1 MRNTTPDAFTDTVI
15 EAIQPDVPPRMREVL
30 TSLIRHLHAFA
41 REVSLTHEEWLAACE
56 FFVRAG
62 HMSDE
67 RRNEFILLSDIVGLE
82 VLIDMLHN
90 RSTEGET
97 EATVL
102 GPFYRE
108 GAPAY
113 PNGVSIVQQPHPD
126 AETVLVEGTVRD
138 TRGKPVAGAVL
149 DVWETNANGLYEQQD
164 ENQPDM
170 NLRGRF
176 ETDQDGRYAF
186 RCIRPVSYPIP
197 FDGPGGDLLNLMRR
211 TPMRPGHLHFLVRA
225 DGFKP
230 LVTQIYDAEDAY
242 LDKDA
247 VFAVKD
253 SLVGRFE
260 KAPEGAN
267 ADFVLRFDIALRPA
281 AEVAA
286 RAA

>member
-1 MRNTTPDAFTDTVI
+1 MRNTSLDAFTETVI
-15 EAIQPDVPPRMREVL
+15 DAIQPDVPARTREVL

-62 HMSDE
+62 HKSDE

-82 VLIDMLHN
+82 VLIDRLHH

-113 PNGVSIVQQPHPD
+113 PNGASIVQAPHPD
-126 AETVLVEGTVRD
+126 AETVLVEGTVRG

-164 ENQPDM
+164 ESQPDM

-197 FDGPGGDLLNLMRR
+197 FDGPGGDLLTMMAR
-211 TPMRPGHLHFLVRA
+211 TPMRPGHLHFLIRA
-225 DGFKP
+225 EGCQP
-230 LVTQIYDAEDAY
+230 LVTQIYDAEDPY

-253 SLVGRFE
+253 SLIGRFE
-260 KAPEGAN
+260 KAPEGS
-267 ADFVLRFDIALRPA
+267 DTDLTLRFDFALKPA